1 MSDYSSYAKRDAYNE
16 AIFNKINEY
25 LEEKD
30 IYSAN
35 AVLAINKKSKE
46 IEYGEPAE
54 FDIKWDVY
62 TLGSIIRSGENGE
75 LEPNVDETFELASKY
90 YFVK

>member
-1 MSDYSSYAKRDAYNE
+1 MSDYSNYAKRDAYNE

-46 IEYGEPAE
+46 IEYGEPAKYG
-54 FDIKWDVY
+54 DKWDIY
-62 TLGSIIRSGENGE
+62 NIEKLIRNGENRE
-75 LEPNVDETFELASKY
+75 LEPDVDETFELASKY
-90 YFVK
+90 YFVR